1 MPPPIREAI
10 PEDALPVSELVH
22 SSFGKYVAPD
32 WEQVACETLLAET
45 SAEKLAV
52 RIAESPIAL
61 VCEELGSIRGV
72 ILLPRPTLVQ
82 LCFVAVD
89 QVGKGIGRSLWEA
102 ARQRLEERFAETKT
116 VELNSSPYAVAA
128 YKAWGFYPI
137 SEQFVRGG
145 AVSTR
150 MACWL
155 PGRALALAR
164 SAA

>member
-1 MPPPIREAI
+1 MHPPIREATT
-10 PEDALPVSELVH
+10 EDAAAVSELVH
-22 SSFGKYVAPD
+22 SSFRKFIAPD
-32 WEQVACETLLAET
+32 WEQVACENLLAET
-45 SAEKLAV
+45 SADKLVA
-52 RIAESPIAL
+52 RIVESPIAL
-61 VCEELGSIRGV
+61 VHEESGSILGV

-89 QVGKGIGRSLWEA
+89 HVGKGIGRAMWAA
-102 ARQRLEERFAETKT
+102 ARQQLEERFAETKT

-128 YKAWGFYPI
+128 YRSWGFYPI

-155 PGRALALAR
+155 PGRALA
-164 SAA
+164 AAKGAA